1 MSNRPEWQLRS
12 LRRIQLR
19 IMWLLVAACSLTIA
33 VAWLS
38 PYVFDSKPIN
48 GGLFAGL
55 PILLVLIFGVN
66 MAYFRGVDDGQAH
79 PKSRDTPKD
88 I

>member
-19 IMWLLVAACSLTIA
+19 IMLLLIGAYIVSIA
-33 VAWLS
+33 VRWLF
-38 PYVFDSKPIN
+38 YILDKQPIS
-48 GGLFAGL
+48 GGLIVL

-66 MAYFRGVDDGQAH
+66 MAYFRGVDDGQTH
-79 PKSRDTPKD
+79 PKPKD
-88 I
+88 TQEDV

>member
-1 MSNRPEWQLRS
+1 MSNRPQWQLRS

-19 IMWLLVAACSLTIA
+19 IMLLLVGACIVTIA
-33 VAWLS
+33 VRWLF
-38 PYVFDSKPIN
+38 YILDKLPIS
-48 GGLFAGL
+48 GGLVVL

-66 MAYFRGVDDGQAH
+66 MAYFRGVDDGQTH
-79 PKSRDTPKD
+79 PKTKDTLED

>member
-19 IMWLLVAACSLTIA
+19 IMFVLIGASIVTIA
-33 VAWLS
+33 VGWLFYI
-38 PYVFDSKPIN
+38 PDRQPIV
-48 GGLFAGL
+48 GGLIVL

-66 MAYFRGVDDGQAH
+66 MAYFRGVDDGQTH
-79 PKSRDTPKD
+79 PKPKD
-88 I
+88 APEDI

>member
-19 IMWLLVAACSLTIA
+19 IMWLLVAACIITIA
-33 VAWLS
+33 VAWLF
-38 PYVFDSKPIN
+38 YFLDSKPIS
-48 GGLFAGL
+48 GGPIAVL
-55 PILLVLIFGVN
+55 PVLLVLIFGIN

-79 PKSRDTPKD
+79 PKSKDTPED

>member
-19 IMWLLVAACSLTIA
+19 IMLLLIGAYIVTIA
-33 VAWLS
+33 VRWLFS
-38 PYVFDSKPIN
+38 ILDNQPIS
-48 GGLFAGL
+48 GALIIL

-66 MAYFRGVDDGQAH
+66 MAYFRGVDDGQTH
-79 PKSRDTPKD
+79 QKPMDTPED